1 MNKINSF
8 AVYREYWDLIT
19 LLNEKEQLNVLMAV
33 FKYMFEDE
41 EIKLSDREK
50 KVFVNLKRPLDKSKN
65 KANSGRTKQSQ
76 NEIKSKSKE
85 NQNEAKMKSNQNQ
98 NEIKKGTHQDVNV
111 IVNDNVY
118 VYVENKLNRT
128 LNSSEIELIGTW
140 DYKPYQIEYAINQT
154 LLARAN
160 NLKYTNAI
168 LRNIKDKTEDELKE
182 NIREEKPDIE
192 IPDYD
197 WLNEN
202 N

>member
-8 AVYREYWDLIT
+8 AIYREYWELIT
-19 LLNEKEQLNVLMAV
+19 LLNEKEQSNVLMAV

-41 EIKLSDREK
+41 EIKLSEREK

-65 KANSGRTKQSQ
+65 KSNNARTKQNQ
-76 NEIKSKSKE
+76 EEIKTKSNE
-85 NQNEAKMKSNQNQ
+85 NQNKFKEEA
-98 NEIKKGTHQDVNV
+98 HQDVNV

-118 VYVENKLNRT
+118 VYVESKLNRT
-128 LNSSEIELIGTW
+128 LNSSEIELIDSW

-160 NLKYTNAI
+160 NLKYTNAV

-182 NIREEKPDIE
+182 KTREEEPDLD